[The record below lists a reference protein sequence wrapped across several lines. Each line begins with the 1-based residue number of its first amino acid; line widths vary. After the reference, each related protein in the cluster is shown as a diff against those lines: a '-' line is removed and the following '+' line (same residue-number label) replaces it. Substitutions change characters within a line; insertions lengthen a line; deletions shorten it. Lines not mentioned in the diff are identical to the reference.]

1 MRTSHQDVRQKGLG
15 KPGEPDYPSFFSP
28 RNTSMLGD
36 ITGSLAPVQRAKVIV
51 PDTEQTQLIR
61 RYFRIPSGLLR
72 VGERCGNI
80 FIYGGAVMD
89 DRKFKTVEVE
99 KAMAG
104 VTAIWYLPRNR
115 VLYFYNGM
123 SKKSNYEKMMRR
135 ERKREC
141 FGAVF
146 G

>member
-1 MRTSHQDVRQKGLG
+1 
-15 KPGEPDYPSFFSP
+15 
-28 RNTSMLGD
+28 MLGD

-104 VTAIWYLPRNR
+104 VTAI
-115 VLYFYNGM
+115 
-123 SKKSNYEKMMRR
+123 
-135 ERKREC
+135 
-141 FGAVF
+141 
-146 G
+146 

>member
-1 MRTSHQDVRQKGLG
+1 MK
-15 KPGEPDYPSFFSP
+15 
-28 RNTSMLGD
+28 
-36 ITGSLAPVQRAKVIV
+36 
-51 PDTEQTQLIR
+51 
-61 RYFRIPSGLLR
+61 
-72 VGERCGNI
+72 
-80 FIYGGAVMD
+80 
-89 DRKFKTVEVE
+89 DRKFKTAEVE

-123 SKKSNYEKMMRR
+123 SKKSNYEKMMTS